1 MNDIRRTLLWGV
13 FVFSLFMLW
22 TQWEEYNRKQE
33 QPQSQQVAG
42 KSANPEIPSVS
53 STNPE
58 SSKAT
63 LTPTEGANQ
72 LAGENITITTDIF
85 QAQFN
90 TVGATITELDLLKYA
105 DQTDK
110 NETVHIF
117 DPLYA
122 YVPQTGIMVAGVSAE
137 SWLTHD
143 KVMRFV
149 PGETKLADGQDTL
162 TVRFESEPSGGL
174 QVVKEYVFT
183 RSSYQIKTNTLIT
196 NVGAGPITPSIYYRL
211 VRNSTELPGKSMFWR
226 TFTGPAYYTEE
237 NKYKKVSFSD
247 IAQNKVK
254 ESEIKG
260 TGWVGMVQ
268 HYFVSAWLLPSDMPR
283 DYKVWTLPNNRY
295 SIGME
300 VPLETIAPGNTLQTS
315 AVLYAGPQEEKVLE
329 ALAPGLDL
337 VKDYGMFRVLSKPL
351 FWLLYMLNGILH
363 NWGWSIVA
371 LVVLIKA
378 AFYWLNARAYK
389 SMGKMKAAA
398 PRMQELR
405 ERLKDQPQQLQQEM
419 MRIYR
424 EEKINPLGGCLPILV
439 QIPVFI
445 ALYWVLLSSVE
456 MRNAPWIGWIT
467 DLSQKDPYYILP
479 IVMTASTLF
488 QTWLNPTPP
497 DPMQARMMWIMPL
510 VFSIM
515 FFMFPAGLV
524 LYWITNNILSIAQQW
539 FINKRLGI
547 VRKK

>member
-13 FVFSLFMLW
+13 FFFSLFMLW
-22 TQWEEYNRKQE
+22 SQWEIYNGRG
-33 QPQSQQVAG
+33 QQQQTQQTSAG
-42 KSANPEIPSVS
+42 GNAEIPS
-53 STNPE
+53 
-58 SSKAT
+58 AT
-63 LTPTEGANQ
+63 VNTTGNAAQSELPQTENAAQ
-72 LAGENITITTDIF
+72 AGENITVTTDVYQI
-85 QAQFN
+85 QFN
-90 TVGATITELDLLKYA
+90 TVGATITDLQLLKFV
-105 DQTDK
+105 DQIDK
-110 NETVHIF
+110 SKVIHLF

-122 YVPQTGIMVAGVSAE
+122 YVPQIGVMVSGTSPE
-137 SWLTHD
+137 NWLTHD
-143 KVMRFV
+143 KAMNFV
-149 PGETKLADGQDTL
+149 PGETTLAEGKDSL
-162 TVRFESEPSGGL
+162 TVKFASEPLGGL
-174 QVVKEYVFT
+174 KMVREYIFT
-183 RSSYQIKTNTLIT
+183 RSSYEIKTNTYIE
-196 NVGAGPITPSIYYRL
+196 NVSDSPITPNIYYRL
-211 VRNSTELPGKSMFWR
+211 VRNSTELPGKSMFSQ
-226 TFTGPAYYTEE
+226 TFTGFAYYTDE

-247 IAQNKVK
+247 IAKNKVNVN
-254 ESEIKG
+254 EIKG
-260 TGWVGMVQ
+260 SGWVGMAQ
-268 HYFVSAWLLPSDMPR
+268 HYFVSAWLLPSDVSR
-283 DYKVWTLPNNRY
+283 EYRVWQLPNNRY

-300 VPLETIAPGNTLQTS
+300 VPLGVIAPGQTVQ
-315 AVLYAGPQEEKVLE
+315 ANATLYAGPQEEKVLE
-329 ALAPGLDL
+329 QLAPGLDL

-351 FWLLYMLNGILH
+351 FWLLYMLHGFLH
-363 NWGWSIVA
+363 NWGWAIVA

-389 SMGKMKAAA
+389 SMAKMKAAA
-398 PRMQELR
+398 PRLQELR
-405 ERLKDQPQQLQQEM
+405 ERYKDKPQQLQQEM

-497 DPMQARMMWIMPL
+497 DPMQARMMWIMPM
-510 VFSIM
+510 VFSVM